1 MPSAKHQKV
10 KERLALALRIENS
23 NKEAISCSYYRQQA
37 RRCLIDPKESSR
49 CSKYVYSKRSC
60 NSSGLKT
67 VSTIRRRVCRF
78 FIGPMP
84 KRTVVADPPY
94 TPCFPAF
101 ELDFASFKQ
110 AVNPSLFPEGLPDFD
125 PSDPF

>member
-1 MPSAKHQKV
+1 MPSAKHLKV

-23 NKEAISCSYYRQQA
+23 NKEAIPCSYCRQQA

-49 CSKYVYSKRSC
+49 CSECVRSKRSYD
-60 NSSGLKT
+60 SSGLKT
-67 VSTIRRRVCRF
+67 VSIIQRRVCRF
-78 FIGPMP
+78 FMGPMP
-84 KRTVVADPPY
+84 KRTVIADPPH

-101 ELDFASFKQ
+101 ELDFASFER
-110 AVNPSLFPEGLPDFD
+110 AVDPSLFPEGLPDFD